1 MQLGVINTYPTQNV
15 GQQDVIN
22 VLILKYYFKGRKY
35 EIEYT
40 PFLLTYTKIRIE
52 ELYLEAVNVLNM
64 GKLGTRRFF

>member
-1 MQLGVINTYPTQNV
+1 MKLGAINTYPTQNV

-22 VLILKYYFKGRKY
+22 VLIPNYYFKGRKY

-52 ELYLEAVNVLNM
+52 ELI
-64 GKLGTRRFF
+64 